1 MTNASPARPITAS
14 PARPVLMQSC
24 DLIKGQTA
32 GALPCLDPSVT
43 VAILAHG
50 TNWAVAVMQAFF
62 ENGQQRFV
70 ILRDWRPTLLL
81 LGP

>member
-1 MTNASPARPITAS
+1 MTNASTARPITAS

-24 DLIKGQTA
+24 YLIKGQTA

-50 TNWAVAVMQAFF
+50 TNWAVAVLQAFF
-62 ENGQQRFV
+62 ENGLQRFV

>member
-1 MTNASPARPITAS
+1 MTNASPARPITAA
-14 PARPVLMQSC
+14 PARPMLMQSC

-43 VAILAHG
+43 VAFLAQG
-50 TNWAVAVMQAFF
+50 ANWAVAVTQACF

-70 ILRDWRPTLLL
+70 ILRDWRPTLFL

>member
-1 MTNASPARPITAS
+1 MTNASPARPIPAS

-24 DLIKGQTA
+24 DLIKGHTA
-32 GALPCLDPSVT
+32 GAIPCLDLSVT
-43 VAILAHG
+43 VAILGQG
-50 TNWAVAVMQAFF
+50 TNWAVAVTQAFF

>member
-1 MTNASPARPITAS
+1 MASASPARPITAS
-14 PARPVLMQSC
+14 LARPVLMQSC
-24 DLIKGQTA
+24 DLITGQTA
-32 GALPCLDPSVT
+32 DALPCPDPSVT
-43 VAILAHG
+43 VAILPQG
-50 TNWAVAVMQAFF
+50 TNWAVAVTQAFF